1 MTAGANFNESNT
13 AKIIRG
19 ATSIIGE
26 LDDAG
31 IKDALKKGK
40 FVLSTSTSGNIKVE
54 QDINSLH
61 TFTKDK
67 NYNFSKNR
75 VLRTLDEIGTTTKLT
90 WEDTY
95 MGKVDNDSTGRTL
108 FKADLVQYGNE
119 LQRLR
124 GIQEFESV
132 TDIEVSQGKD
142 LDAVLCNWSVKP
154 VDSMEKLYMT
164 VNVRS

>member
-13 AKIIRG
+13 ARTVDG
-19 ATSIIGE
+19 ASSIIGE
-26 LDDAG
+26 LTDAE
-31 IKDALKKGK
+31 IKEGLQNGK
-40 FVLSTSTSGNIKVE
+40 FILSTSTSGKVKVE

-61 TFTKDK
+61 TYSKDR

-75 VLRTLDEIGTTTKLT
+75 VIRTLDEIGTTTVQT

-95 MGKVDNDSTGRTL
+95 MGKVDNDSTGRSL
-108 FKADLVQYGNE
+108 FKSDLIQYGNE

-124 GIQEFESV
+124 GIQEFNG
-132 TDIEVSQGKD
+132 TDDIQVEQGRD
-142 LDAVLCNWSVKP
+142 LDSVLCTWGVKP

-164 VNVRS
+164 VNVNS